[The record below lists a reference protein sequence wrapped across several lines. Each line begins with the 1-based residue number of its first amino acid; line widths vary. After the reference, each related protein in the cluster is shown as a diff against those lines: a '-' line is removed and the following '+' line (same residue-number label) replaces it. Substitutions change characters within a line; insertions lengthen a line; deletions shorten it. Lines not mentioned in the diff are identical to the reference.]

1 MYKKYKNKL
10 LATPMSVPIC
20 LLSLALQ
27 TNRVKADE
35 TIPETQNTLSR
46 NEQNSQTASNVNA
59 ASINQDDR
67 KGAESQTNKLVR
79 TSSNS
84 VRQRW

>member
-1 MYKKYKNKL
+1 
-10 LATPMSVPIC
+10 MSVPIC
-20 LLSLALQ
+20 LLSVALQ

-35 TIPETQNTLSR
+35 TTPENQNTLSR

-84 VRQRW
+84 VR